1 MRRVSGIHLLFMLLG
16 YALAVLVSVTI
27 ACVVM
32 GLPTVLPDNGN
43 WGSFY
48 AFWRDFPS
56 LFLGGLTI
64 TAMYALPGW
73 LITVVIAGFRRERR
87 KYWFAAAGVLTAL
100 LALSLSSMWIILLS
114 APAMIFG
121 SLIGGFFGGLAYW
134 VAAGKKPGQWRSPP
148 TPSIQVSSADEWAL
162 E

>member
-1 MRRVSGIHLLFMLLG
+1 
-16 YALAVLVSVTI
+16 
-27 ACVVM
+27 
-32 GLPTVLPDNGN
+32 
-43 WGSFY
+43 
-48 AFWRDFPS
+48 
-56 LFLGGLTI
+56 
-64 TAMYALPGW
+64 MYALPGW

-100 LALSLSSMWIILLS
+100 LALSLSSIWIILLS

-134 VAAGKKPGQWRSPP
+134 AVAGRKKSGQWRGPP

-162 E
+162 K